1 MLFGEYPQSIFPQIF
16 VACTSV
22 PGTELG
28 DTGVF
33 GERFIDNMRIEGT
46 IEQMISGTMAF
57 INSDGERHDRYEY
70 PLDAL
75 REAVT
80 NALIHRD
87 YSTQTENSY
96 ISVTVYTDRIEIIN
110 PGNLYGTNRIDKL
123 GTSTSMDVRNPN
135 IIKILEEKSRVVE
148 NRHSGIPTMIREMKK
163 HGLKMPEFYE
173 ERDSFKV
180 VFRNSCEPQNEISDT
195 QFKISEPQN
204 EISDPQINNINNKIL
219 LFCNEPRSAQE
230 IRDYIGIKSKRYI
243 AANYIKPL
251 IDKGLLEYTNKN
263 NINVRNQKYI
273 NVNNK

>member
-1 MLFGEYPQSIFPQIF
+1 MKK
-16 VACTSV
+16 SV
-22 PGTELG
+22 
-28 DTGVF
+28 
-33 GERFIDNMRIEGT
+33 I
-46 IEQMISGTMAF
+46 
-57 INSDGERHDRYEY
+57 INSDGQRHDRYEY

-180 VFRNSCEPQNEISDT
+180 IFRNSSD
-195 QFKISEPQN
+195 PQN
-204 EISDPQINNINNKIL
+204 EISDPQFEISEPQIMESDTQFEISNPQINDINSKIL
-219 LFCNEPRSAQE
+219 LYCNEPRSAQE
-230 IRDYIGIKSKRYI
+230 IREYIGIKSKRYVAI
-243 AANYIKPL
+243 NYIKPL
-251 IDKGLLEYTNKN
+251 IEKGLLEYTNKN
-263 NINVRNQKYI
+263 NINVRNQKY
-273 NVNNK
+273 VTVK